1 VRNYTQRKLELELGR
16 ALLVREQ
23 VLEARDRV
31 AGFTAPFSVLPG
43 AEFLALGGFETHE
56 TLLQRR
62 VLDIHMTKASVD
74 AARGGRIQADGPD
87 GARRTGKTVFVFVS
101 HQWLGHQDADP
112 DNKQYE
118 ATCGAIQAL
127 AARHDV
133 GVEAVRVWMD
143 VLSVPQANRPAQA
156 LVPPPCENSSPRH
169 RTDVVSTAP

>member
-1 VRNYTQRKLELELGR
+1 M
-16 ALLVREQ
+16 
-23 VLEARDRV
+23 
-31 AGFTAPFSVLPG
+31 
-43 AEFLALGGFETHE
+43 
-56 TLLQRR
+56 LQRR